1 LRLYSGSAILG
12 RPKIRPGSR
21 KGKSLSYIEKS
32 LIEGEAVLYR
42 ARLHWIVLL
51 WPVLIGAPIGIAGIG
66 FLVGGVYHSARW
78 SGFSGAMGVV
88 GFLLFLGAIVLI
100 GGGIVRRNATEIAV
114 TNRRVLI
121 KTGIVNRRTLELLLV
136 RIESIGVDET
146 PLGRMLGYGTV
157 ILRGTGGTPERFDRI
172 AMPLEFR
179 KQVQSQVEGRMSP
192 AR

>member
-1 LRLYSGSAILG
+1 M
-12 RPKIRPGSR
+12 
-21 KGKSLSYIEKS
+21 SYIEKS
-32 LIEGEAVLYR
+32 LIEGEAVLYT

-51 WPVLIGAPIGIAGIG
+51 WPVLIGVPIGIAGIG

-88 GFLLFLGAIVLI
+88 GFLLFLGAIVII

-121 KTGIVNRRTLELLLV
+121 KNGIVNRRTLELLLV

-157 ILRGTGGTPERFDRI
+157 ILRGTGGTPEQFERI
-172 AMPLEFR
+172 ARPLEFR
-179 KQVQSQVEGRMSP
+179 KQVQSQVEGRTSP

>member
-1 LRLYSGSAILG
+1 M
-12 RPKIRPGSR
+12 
-21 KGKSLSYIEKS
+21 SYIEKS

-51 WPVLIGAPIGIAGIG
+51 WPALIGAPIGIAGIG

-78 SGFSGAMGVV
+78 NGFSGAMGVV

-146 PLGRMLGYGTV
+146 PLGRMLGYGRV
-157 ILRGTGGTPERFDRI
+157 ILRGTGGTPEQFDRI
-172 AMPLEFR
+172 ARPLEFR